1 MLWQWVNLTDV
12 SIYLALTL
20 ASLILKRNWIVE
32 LYLRLSAKT
41 VLSMNIK
48 RNKIMLQK
56 RGTESCQIIK
66 FARRGWITL
75 MWIRTTSAVRENSRQ
90 TMNGY
95 NGLWTEGLFVA
106 LAAELQKK
114 NWERKQNNNKKNKFA
129 IEKAKKQQQKR
140 QVIPL
145 SFITPPFSKVFF
157 ASIFNKYTATN
168 DISNVC
174 KSAGKHRNWFNKH
187 IGKNYLSWYMDR
199 WVW

>member
-1 MLWQWVNLTDV
+1 MHRFSFL
-12 SIYLALTL
+12 
-20 ASLILKRNWIVE
+20 
-32 LYLRLSAKT
+32 
-41 VLSMNIK
+41 
-48 RNKIMLQK
+48 
-56 RGTESCQIIK
+56 CQIIK
-66 FARRGWITL
+66 FARRGWITI
-75 MWIRTTSAVRENSRQ
+75 MSIRTTSAVREKSRQ

-95 NGLWTEGLFVA
+95 NGLWTEGLFVEFHRVSCRTA
-106 LAAELQKK
+106 KK
-114 NWERKQNNNKKNKFA
+114 KKWERKQNNNKKNKVA

-145 SFITPPFSKVFF
+145 SFITPPFSEVFF
-157 ASIFNKYTATN
+157 TSIFNKYTATN